1 MLSSA
6 PISLKLNLKHLVVL
20 YQLMQSGNVELVAEK
35 IHLSKPAVYQA
46 IRRLEAETGVKLYE
60 RLGGG
65 ELTEE
70 GRALALRIS
79 RALRHLSAFNRFSR
93 SSDHLRDIVRLITD
107 SQLHCLISVVKAG
120 SYSLAATELNLTEA
134 SVHRT
139 ARSLEKLLNISL
151 FVRKAKGVEATIEAR
166 QLAREASL
174 AYAEIRQ
181 GIDEI
186 NENTG
191 QLGTRLSIG
200 CLPMARTDLLPESV
214 TRFLNKYPNAFVGIL
229 DGPYDEQLLALL
241 HGEIDFI
248 LGANRTPTP
257 TNEVVQIPLFN
268 DEPGLVMRVEHPA
281 LKFDG
286 NIDDYFSEL
295 NRYGWIAPRQGTPT
309 RMIFSELF
317 EHYGVS
323 EPDHLLECSSLIA
336 IRGLLVRSDRIALLS
351 KRQVRPE
358 IESGQLRVI
367 SLSPEFSRPIGITK
381 RKGWHPTMIQ
391 QAFLDQLSAVVE
403 SYK

>member
-1 MLSSA
+1 M
-6 PISLKLNLKHLVVL
+6 VL
-20 YQLMQSGNVELVAEK
+20 HQLMQSGSVELVAGH

-46 IRRLEAETGVKLYE
+46 IRRLETETGIQLFE
-60 RLGGG
+60 RNGGG

-79 RALRHLSAFNRFSR
+79 RALQHLSAFNRFSR
-93 SSDHLRDIVRLITD
+93 FSDQRRDVVRLLTN
-107 SQLHCLISVVKAG
+107 SQLHCLIAVVKIG
-120 SYSLAATELNLTEA
+120 NYNLAATELNLTEP

-139 ARSLEKLLNISL
+139 ARSLEKLLNITL
-151 FVRKAKGVEATIEAR
+151 FVRKAKGVEATMEAH

-174 AYAEIRQ
+174 AYSEIRQ

-186 NENTG
+186 NEYTG
-191 QLGTRLSIG
+191 RMGARLSIG

-214 TRFLNKYPNAFVGIL
+214 THFLNKHPNTFVGIL
-229 DGPYDEQLLALL
+229 DGPYDEQLNALL
-241 HGEIDFI
+241 YGEIDFI
-248 LGANRTPTP
+248 LGATRSPAP
-257 TNEVVQIPLFN
+257 TNEVVQSVLFN
-268 DEPGLVMRVEHPA
+268 DEPGLVMRADHPA
-281 LKFDG
+281 LRYANNVDKHFG
-286 NIDDYFSEL
+286 EL
-295 NRYGWIAPRQGTPT
+295 NQYGWIAPRRGTPT
-309 RMIFSELF
+309 RTIFSALF
-317 EHYGVS
+317 KHCGVS
-323 EPDHLLECSSLIA
+323 EPDHLLECSSLVA

-358 IESGQLRVI
+358 IESGQLAVL

-391 QAFLDQLSAVVE
+391 QAFLDQLSTVVE